1 LAKAK
6 IPNKVEQMIAVIK
19 TGGKQ
24 YKVKEGD
31 VLDIEKIGVETGR
44 AFEFSK
50 VLLIADE
57 SKVVLGTPFIS
68 NAAVR
73 AEVVEHRKGD
83 KVLIFKK
90 KRRKQYRR
98 FKGHRQALVRVKIT
112 DIIPDLAQP
121 PVKKAAPPMEKP
133 VAKPAP
139 APQAV
144 APAKPAGKPKAAEKP
159 APAKKEKAA
168 PAKPAK
174 KAKAEK
180 PKPKAVSKKPESKA
194 APKAKKTK

>member
-1 LAKAK
+1 
-6 IPNKVEQMIAVIK
+6 MIAVIL

-44 AFEFSK
+44 PFEFSK
-50 VLLIADE
+50 VLLIADG
-57 SKVVLGTPFIS
+57 SKVTIGTPFIS
-68 NAAVR
+68 NAGVR
-73 AEVVEHRKGD
+73 AEVLEHRKGD

-112 DIIPDLAQP
+112 DIIPDVAQA
-121 PVKKAAPPMEKP
+121 PVKKAAPPVEKP
-133 VAKPAP
+133 VVKPAPVREAAAQAKPA
-139 APQAV
+139 
-144 APAKPAGKPKAAEKP
+144 AKPAGKPKAAEKP

>member
-1 LAKAK
+1 
-6 IPNKVEQMIAVIK
+6 MIAVIK

-50 VLLIADE
+50 VLLIADG

-121 PVKKAAPPMEKP
+121 PVKKAAPPVEKP
-133 VAKPAP
+133 VVKPAP
-139 APQAV
+139 APEAA
-144 APAKPAGKPKAAEKP
+144 APAKPAGKPKGAEKP